1 MVVEKNFIVFSTLT
15 TPDPANDSFP
25 IMIDEDM
32 AGGLRTVQHK
42 ADMLAIPEERRKV
55 GMEVYVVGDQKKYR
69 YVSETYGPTT
79 TLSMLGQKLKK
90 VPTTPLL
97 LLKLSIIVK
106 SVYQIYC
113 NL

>member
-1 MVVEKNFIVFSTLT
+1 MAVEKNFIVFSTLT

-25 IMIDEDM
+25 IMVDEDM

-69 YVSETYGPTT
+69 YISETYGHTT
-79 TLSMLGQKLKK
+79 TIDAWAEIKEGADNST
-90 VPTTPLL
+90 PTIETVNNSEISLPDIL
-97 LLKLSIIVK
+97 
-106 SVYQIYC
+106 
-113 NL
+113 

>member
-1 MVVEKNFIVFSTLT
+1 MAVEKNFIVFSTLT

-69 YVSETYGPTT
+69 YISETYGPTT
-79 TLSMLGQKLKK
+79 PIDAWAEIKEGADNST
-90 VPTTPLL
+90 PTIETVNNSEISLPDIL
-97 LLKLSIIVK
+97 
-106 SVYQIYC
+106 
-113 NL
+113 

>member
-1 MVVEKNFIVFSTLT
+1 MAVEKNFIVFSTLT

-25 IMIDEDM
+25 ITIDEDM

-69 YVSETYGPTT
+69 YTSETYGPTT
-79 TLSMLGQKLKK
+79 TIDAWAEIKEGADN
-90 VPTTPLL
+90 PTPTIETVNNSEISLPDLT
-97 LLKLSIIVK
+97 
-106 SVYQIYC
+106 
-113 NL
+113 

>member
-1 MVVEKNFIVFSTLT
+1 MAVEKNFIVFSTLT

-42 ADMLAIPEERRKV
+42 SDMLSIPEERRKV

-69 YVSETYGPTT
+69 YISETYGPNTT
-79 TLSMLGQKLKK
+79 IDAWAEIKEGSNNSTPSIETANNSEITLPDL
-90 VPTTPLL
+90 
-97 LLKLSIIVK
+97 
-106 SVYQIYC
+106 
-113 NL
+113 

>member
-1 MVVEKNFIVFSTLT
+1 MAVEKNFIVFSTLT

-42 ADMLAIPEERRKV
+42 SDMLSIPEERRKV

-69 YVSETYGPTT
+69 YASETYGPTT
-79 TLSMLGQKLKK
+79 TIDAWAEIKEAADN
-90 VPTTPLL
+90 PTPTIETVNNSEISLPDLT
-97 LLKLSIIVK
+97 
-106 SVYQIYC
+106 
-113 NL
+113 

>member
-1 MVVEKNFIVFSTLT
+1 MAVEKNFIVFSTLT

-69 YVSETYGPTT
+69 YISETYGHTT
-79 TLSMLGQKLKK
+79 TIDAWAEIKEGADNST
-90 VPTTPLL
+90 PTIETVNNSEISLPDIL
-97 LLKLSIIVK
+97 
-106 SVYQIYC
+106 
-113 NL
+113 

>member
-1 MVVEKNFIVFSTLT
+1 MAVEKNFIVFSTLT

-42 ADMLAIPEERRKV
+42 ADMLGIPEERRKV

-79 TLSMLGQKLKK
+79 TIDAWAEIQEGSGNSTPTIETANNSEITLPDLS
-90 VPTTPLL
+90 
-97 LLKLSIIVK
+97 
-106 SVYQIYC
+106 
-113 NL
+113 

>member
-1 MVVEKNFIVFSTLT
+1 MAVEKNFIVFSTLT

-42 ADMLAIPEERRKV
+42 ADMLSIPEERRKV

-69 YVSETYGPTT
+69 YTSETYGPTT
-79 TLSMLGQKLKK
+79 TIDAWEEIKEGADNST
-90 VPTTPLL
+90 PTIETVNNSEISLPDIL
-97 LLKLSIIVK
+97 
-106 SVYQIYC
+106 
-113 NL
+113 

>member
-1 MVVEKNFIVFSTLT
+1 MAVEKNFIVFSTLT
-15 TPDPANDSFP
+15 TPEPANDSFP

-69 YVSETYGPTT
+69 YTSETYGPTT
-79 TLSMLGQKLKK
+79 TIDAWAEIKEGADN
-90 VPTTPLL
+90 PTPTIETVNNSEISLPDIL
-97 LLKLSIIVK
+97 
-106 SVYQIYC
+106 
-113 NL
+113 

>member
-1 MVVEKNFIVFSTLT
+1 MAVEKNFIVFSTLT

-69 YVSETYGPTT
+69 YTSETYGPTT
-79 TLSMLGQKLKK
+79 TIDAWAEIKEGADN
-90 VPTTPLL
+90 PTPTIETVNNSEISLPDIL
-97 LLKLSIIVK
+97 
-106 SVYQIYC
+106 
-113 NL
+113 

>member
-1 MVVEKNFIVFSTLT
+1 MAVEKNFIVFSTLT

-42 ADMLAIPEERRKV
+42 ADMLSIPEERRKV

-69 YVSETYGPTT
+69 YTSETYGPTT
-79 TLSMLGQKLKK
+79 TIDAWAEIKEGADN
-90 VPTTPLL
+90 PTPTIETVNNSEISLPDIL
-97 LLKLSIIVK
+97 
-106 SVYQIYC
+106 
-113 NL
+113 

>member
-1 MVVEKNFIVFSTLT
+1 MAVEKNFIVFSTLT

-69 YVSETYGPTT
+69 YVSETYGTT
-79 TLSMLGQKLKK
+79 TTIDAWAEIKEGADN
-90 VPTTPLL
+90 PTPTIETVNNSEISLPDIL
-97 LLKLSIIVK
+97 
-106 SVYQIYC
+106 
-113 NL
+113 

>member
-1 MVVEKNFIVFSTLT
+1 MAVEKNFIVFSTLT

-42 ADMLAIPEERRKV
+42 ADMLNIPEERRKV

-79 TLSMLGQKLKK
+79 TIDTWAEIKEGADN
-90 VPTTPLL
+90 PTPTIEAANNSEITLPDL
-97 LLKLSIIVK
+97 
-106 SVYQIYC
+106 
-113 NL
+113 

>member
-1 MVVEKNFIVFSTLT
+1 MAVEKNFIVFSTLT

-42 ADMLAIPEERRKV
+42 ADMLNIPEERRKV

-69 YVSETYGPTT
+69 YISETYGPTT
-79 TLSMLGQKLKK
+79 TINAWAEIKEGDDN
-90 VPTTPLL
+90 PTPTIETANNSEITLPDL
-97 LLKLSIIVK
+97 
-106 SVYQIYC
+106 
-113 NL
+113 

>member
-1 MVVEKNFIVFSTLT
+1 MAVEKNFIVFSTLT

-42 ADMLAIPEERRKV
+42 ADMLSIPEERRKV

-69 YVSETYGPTT
+69 YTSETYGPTT
-79 TLSMLGQKLKK
+79 TIDAWVEIKEGADN
-90 VPTTPLL
+90 PTPTIETVNNSEISLPDIL
-97 LLKLSIIVK
+97 
-106 SVYQIYC
+106 
-113 NL
+113 

>member
-1 MVVEKNFIVFSTLT
+1 MAVEKNFIVFSTLT
-15 TPDPANDSFP
+15 TPDPTNDSFP

-69 YVSETYGPTT
+69 YISETYGPATT
-79 TLSMLGQKLKK
+79 IDAWAEIKEGADN
-90 VPTTPLL
+90 PTPTIETVNNSEISLPDIL
-97 LLKLSIIVK
+97 
-106 SVYQIYC
+106 
-113 NL
+113 

>member
-1 MVVEKNFIVFSTLT
+1 MAVEKNFIVFSTLT

-79 TLSMLGQKLKK
+79 IIDAWAEIKEGADNST
-90 VPTTPLL
+90 PTIETVNNSEISLPDIL
-97 LLKLSIIVK
+97 
-106 SVYQIYC
+106 
-113 NL
+113 

>member
-1 MVVEKNFIVFSTLT
+1 MAVEKNFIVFSTLT

-69 YVSETYGPTT
+69 YTSETYGPTT
-79 TLSMLGQKLKK
+79 TIDAWAEIQEGADN
-90 VPTTPLL
+90 PTPTIETVNNSEISLPDIL
-97 LLKLSIIVK
+97 
-106 SVYQIYC
+106 
-113 NL
+113 

>member
-1 MVVEKNFIVFSTLT
+1 MAVEKNFIVFSTLT

-42 ADMLAIPEERRKV
+42 TDMLSIPEERRKV

-69 YVSETYGPTT
+69 YTSETYGPTT
-79 TLSMLGQKLKK
+79 TIDAWTEIKEGADN
-90 VPTTPLL
+90 PTPTIETVNNSEISLPDIL
-97 LLKLSIIVK
+97 
-106 SVYQIYC
+106 
-113 NL
+113 

>member
-1 MVVEKNFIVFSTLT
+1 MAVEKNFIVFSTLT

-79 TLSMLGQKLKK
+79 AIDAWAEIKEGADNPA
-90 VPTTPLL
+90 PTIETVNNSEISLPDIL
-97 LLKLSIIVK
+97 
-106 SVYQIYC
+106 
-113 NL
+113 

>member
-1 MVVEKNFIVFSTLT
+1 MAAEKNFIVFSTLT
-15 TPDPANDSFP
+15 TPDPVNDSFP

-42 ADMLAIPEERRKV
+42 ADMLGIPEERRKV

-79 TLSMLGQKLKK
+79 TIDAWAEVQEGGSGST
-90 VPTTPLL
+90 PTIETANNSEITLPDIL
-97 LLKLSIIVK
+97 
-106 SVYQIYC
+106 
-113 NL
+113 

>member
-1 MVVEKNFIVFSTLT
+1 MAVEKNFIVFSTLT

-42 ADMLAIPEERRKV
+42 ADMLSIPEERRKV

-69 YVSETYGPTT
+69 YTSETYGPTT
-79 TLSMLGQKLKK
+79 TIDAWAEIKEGADNST
-90 VPTTPLL
+90 PTIETVNNSEISLPDIL
-97 LLKLSIIVK
+97 
-106 SVYQIYC
+106 
-113 NL
+113 